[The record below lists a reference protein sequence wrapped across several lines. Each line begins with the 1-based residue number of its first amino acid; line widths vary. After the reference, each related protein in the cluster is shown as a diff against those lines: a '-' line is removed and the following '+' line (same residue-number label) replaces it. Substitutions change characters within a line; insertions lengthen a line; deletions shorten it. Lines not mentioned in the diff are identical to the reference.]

1 MIASDAFAPA
11 LAKLR
16 ILAIHGCRFVP
27 LKAENPHIV
36 IGRVAGFD
44 TAVYG
49 LPKESFPILC
59 ELPKREQVGDVLVA
73 TTKLSH
79 FVTGR
84 YAPTDAWRAI
94 WNYVFAWLQPGRGD
108 SRVEMDRQRAAEFS
122 RRRASARRHRAASAA
137 AGDRLVLQLPHGGA
151 SLDDGEVR
159 SAGERTRAGVGQS
172 GSEARLALRPSN
184 GADAGLEHAGRA
196 TVRWE

>member
-16 ILAIHGCRFVP
+16 ILAIHDCRFVP
-27 LKAENPHIV
+27 LKAEDPHIV
-36 IGRVAGFD
+36 VGRVAGFD

-59 ELPKREQVGDVLVA
+59 ELPKREGGGEVLVA

-84 YAPTDAWRAI
+84 YAPSNAWRAI
-94 WNYVFAWLQPGRGD
+94 WNHVLPG
-108 SRVEMDRQRAAEFS
+108 FN
-122 RRRASARRHRAASAA
+122 
-137 AGDRLVLQLPHGGA
+137 
-151 SLDDGEVR
+151 
-159 SAGERTRAGVGQS
+159 RAGRFLS
-172 GSEARLALRPSN
+172 
-184 GADAGLEHAGRA
+184 
-196 TVRWE
+196 